1 MGVTPLPGDARL
13 VPGSPAFPNKK
24 AARTPIRAAVLPT
37 PERPLYTS

>member
-13 VPGSPAFPNKK
+13 VPVSPAFPKKK
-24 AARTPIRAAVLPT
+24 AARTPIRATVLLN